1 MSQIQWMF
9 SLIPDAVLNWAY
21 WAIIIAG
28 LTGVLAGWLGRWI
41 PFYGNYVKVL
51 QPVGIVLLVLGVWLR
66 GGYDTEMAWRAKV
79 AEAEARVAAAEQKS
93 QETNTVI
100 QEKVVE
106 KTKVIKEKGNSIVK
120 YIDRY
125 NDREV
130 IKTIEGP
137 ERVRIEE
144 VIKYIEKCPVPKE
157 MIDIHNQATIINK
170 AAEQSKEKK

>member
-21 WAIIIAG
+21 WAIIVAG

-41 PFYGNYVKVL
+41 PFYGNYVKIL
-51 QPVGIVLLVLGVWLR
+51 QPIGIVLLVLGVWLR

-106 KTKVIKEKGNSIVK
+106 KTKVIKGKTE
-120 YIDRY
+120 YITQY
-125 NDREV
+125 LDREV
-130 IKTIEGP
+130 VKNQEI
-137 ERVRIEE
+137 
-144 VIKYIEKCPVPKE
+144 IKYIENCPVPKE
-157 MIDIHNQATIINK
+157 IINIHNQAVDMNK
-170 AAEQSKEKK
+170 AAEGPKK